1 MRQDRYRIGIR
12 WQCETVETDFERH
25 YVRSQQYHEGLTR
38 SSRTRGSATDSQTK
52 KDDLTLLHSIALDME
67 SRG

>member
-1 MRQDRYRIGIR
+1 MLSDYVHMASRADCR
-12 WQCETVETDFERH
+12 VAM
-25 YVRSQQYHEGLTR
+25 VRSQQYHEGLTR